1 MRTFM
6 TTHRVNIAVAMWW
19 YLVIGGAGL
28 SAVEEAAAIE
38 NAKAIKIEKLLTLI
52 RISELESEYESLTQK
67 YMRDY
72 EHQIRKSIESNY
84 PNVTGGKKEGDRTT
98 DRRILTGCQEVDGT
112 GGDPP

>member
-38 NAKAIKIEKLLTLI
+38 NAKAIKIEKTAHADPHLRTRVGI
-52 RISELESEYESLTQK
+52 R
-67 YMRDY
+67 
-72 EHQIRKSIESNY
+72 
-84 PNVTGGKKEGDRTT
+84 VA
-98 DRRILTGCQEVDGT
+98 
-112 GGDPP
+112 DPEIYARL